1 MTPRERRLRLL
12 AKIIPLVA
20 SLLIGVLALE
30 LYARWLYSRPSMHFG
45 LEMWKYAKTLKIRAE
60 NAEMAHRH
68 RPNSEAFLMGVDVKI
83 NSLGLRNREI
93 LLRILP
99 FLSCRNPTLVEP
111 LSAFLIRFRIL

>member
-30 LYARWLYSRPSMHFG
+30 LYALWLYSRPSLHFG
-45 LEMWKYAKTLKIRAE
+45 FEMWKYAKTLKIRAE
-60 NAEMAHRH
+60 NAEMGH

-93 LLRILP
+93 STAKPPGTYRIVVLGD
-99 FLSCRNPTLVEP
+99 STTLGWG
-111 LSAFLIRFRIL
+111 